1 LIDRTQLAKKRPR
14 YADPTLSIETRIV
27 AAELAI
33 AQVAERAEAV
43 RDVLRE
49 LVASAVESD
58 RAERLLETRDP
69 AKWLV
74 S

>member
-1 LIDRTQLAKKRPR
+1 MAKRPR
-14 YADPTLSIETRIV
+14 YADPALPMETRIV